1 MRRRSKSG
9 SKLAKARHGKLPAR
23 TRRNASKAV
32 RRPRSTA
39 TGQDAKVTRL
49 ARELDEA
56 LEQQAAASEILQ
68 VISSSAGDLQPVFA
82 IILEKAVRL

>member
-1 MRRRSKSG
+1 MRRRSKAG
-9 SKLAKARHGKLPAR
+9 SKLAKARRGKLPAR
-23 TRRNASKAV
+23 KRRNVSRTV
-32 RRPRSTA
+32 RRPRSTG

-68 VISSSAGDLQPVFA
+68 VISLTASEIFPP
-82 IILEKAVRL
+82 RMPCHRR

>member
-1 MRRRSKSG
+1 MRRRSKSS

-32 RRPRSTA
+32 RRPRSTG

-68 VISSSAGDLQPVFA
+68 VISSSAGDLQSVFA
-82 IILEKAVRL
+82 TIL